1 MSDFVLEAE
10 LRGETGRGA
19 ARRLRRTGKTPAVIY
34 GGNKPELAITLDTL
48 SMSKILNIEAFHTS
62 MIDIEVKGARGTNTG
77 LVKEIQWHPVRDEA
91 IHIDFHRV
99 SSADIV
105 NIEVPVN
112 AINYEKCPG
121 MVQGGLLE
129 VIRHT
134 LEVACRADSIP
145 DGLDVD
151 CAELNIGDAV
161 HVEDLQLPDGVE
173 IPHDVNFTV
182 LALAAPRVEEEP
194 AEVEE
199 AEGEEEAAEGSAD
212 EAPAEGES
220 EPEAS

>member
-10 LRGETGRGA
+10 LREETGRGA
-19 ARRLRRTGKTPAVIY
+19 ARRLRRAGKTPAVIY
-34 GGNKPELAITLDTL
+34 GAGKPELAITLDTL
-48 SMSKILNIEAFHTS
+48 SISKLLNTETFHTS

-77 LVKEIQWHPVRDEA
+77 LVKEIQWHPVHDQA

-99 SSADIV
+99 SSSDIV

-112 AINYEKCPG
+112 AINHEKCPG

-145 DGLDVD
+145 DGIDVD
-151 CAELNIGDAV
+151 CAELNIGDSV
-161 HVEDLQLPDGVE
+161 HVEDLPLPDGVE
-173 IPHDVNFTV
+173 ILHDVNFTV

-194 AEVEE
+194 AETEEVES
-199 AEGEEEAAEGSAD
+199 GETTAEGST
-212 EAPAEGES
+212 EAPAGGES